1 MENPQYTYNTIQHL
15 QQHNTVQHHT
25 GPIDLVMP
33 DTSREDLLTVISFI
47 YTGRS
52 SIQASRLQSVTEIA
66 MSLGLSSLMSAVAEM
81 MNKENK
87 KDETLF
93 NECNKVMKSTKSTE
107 TSASITNRI
116 SCQPR
121 LATSSSPT
129 YFERRSSSPL
139 YSVSPHSR
147 SVSPVPASHKRSIS
161 PSEEEPGK
169 KLKLGGVPMLQSILT
184 QLPLSKPLV
193 QSVDGKGRE
202 KEHKWPDNLTT
213 PEMGFM
219 GTNFGQLEAL
229 GKLQG
234 LGDHGAVGSFP
245 SCSNQLASLLSAAAK
260 LKQVAEQAMQG
271 SSPESKS
278 EFGSRKLAFHE
289 PRPCPVCNRMYR
301 DAATL
306 RTHTAIMH
314 SEGAEPFRCSCG
326 ITFGTKFEMY
336 QHKKAGHPPV
346 KS

>member
-1 MENPQYTYNTIQHL
+1 M
-15 QQHNTVQHHT
+15 QHHS

-66 MSLGLSSLMSAVAEM
+66 VTLGLSSLLSAMTDM
-81 MNKENK
+81 MNK
-87 KDETLF
+87 KDGNLF
-93 NECNKVMKSTKSTE
+93 KECNKVVKSTESPE
-107 TSASITNRI
+107 TSASVTNRI

-129 YFERRSSSPL
+129 FFERRSSSPL

-147 SVSPVPASHKRSIS
+147 SVSPVPASHKRSMS
-161 PSEEEPGK
+161 PSEEDPAK
-169 KLKLGGVPMLQSILT
+169 KLKLGGVPLLQSILT
-184 QLPLSKPLV
+184 QLPRSKHSL

-219 GTNFGQLEAL
+219 GTDFGQFEAL

-234 LGDHGAVGSFP
+234 LRDHGAVGSFP

-289 PRPCPVCNRMYR
+289 PRPCPICSRMYR

-306 RTHTAIMH
+306 RTHAAIMH